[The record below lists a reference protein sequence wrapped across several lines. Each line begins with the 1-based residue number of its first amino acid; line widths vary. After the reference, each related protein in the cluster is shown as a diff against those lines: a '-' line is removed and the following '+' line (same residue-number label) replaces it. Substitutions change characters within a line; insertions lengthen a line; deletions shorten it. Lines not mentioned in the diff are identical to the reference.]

1 MRTAYRWTGLH
12 WAAGNGHLEV
22 VRLLVEYG
30 ADVNAVSDT
39 GRSPLQM
46 AMEGG
51 HEGVKEVLVGA
62 GAVE

>member
-1 MRTAYRWTGLH
+1 
-12 WAAGNGHLEV
+12 LEV